1 MYRIT
6 CDGITLYEPDN
17 PVLQLISGT
26 LKTGQNI
33 AGTLTFVLAPT
44 HPYLSRIKARS
55 SVISVYRDGVLYFR
69 GSPLNVT
76 ESDTGLVTVTAEGAL
91 AWLGDSVQ
99 PFAEYHNMTVRTYLE
114 TLVQNHNVAVQD
126 DAYKQ
131 FTVGEVTVTDSNDSL
146 YRHSNFEHTKDAIT
160 EKLTKRLGGILR
172 VRWKNGVQYLD
183 YLAEYKHVN
192 GQGIKF
198 GQNLLTYARSVPTAN
213 LATAIIPLGCKL
225 TDADGSETDE
235 RLQIDNGGKN
245 YVWDE
250 KAVQEFG
257 WIFDTIICDDV
268 TLKENLSKR
277 GYLELEARKA
287 LPTTIK
293 LTAVDFGALGGNY
306 ERITVGDLLP
316 IVSLTGAAGVYGST
330 IKSYSV
336 SGGGWSSNES
346 TLTTGILQAA
356 GEITFTAVVTDS
368 RGRKAS
374 TTRTISVID
383 YTKPGV
389 AVCDVYRC
397 DADGNRKKAGTYF
410 AVEINASYSA
420 ITGNILNI
428 TARYKKQSESSYGTA
443 MNVTNNGKTVLGGGN
458 IGASTTYDVL
468 VTVADKYNSLSIP
481 RTLSTKSVLQSFKR
495 SAGAAI
501 GKVAELANWLDIAWH
516 TRVRGTVQADSYTPV
531 NRDDASSNPIVFV
544 PRVTYG
550 TLGLTGSSGS
560 EYFKQWLIWVC
571 KAYPNKHMLLCIGTQ
586 HPNSVGIVLCHI
598 YNTSAVNAAGLPEY
612 ATGKYFALGG
622 GEIAFG
628 TVDYNFYL
636 K

>member
-55 SVISVYRDGVLYFR
+55 SVISVYRDGALYFR

-225 TDADGSETDE
+225 TDADGNETDE

-277 GYLELEARKA
+277 GYSELEARKV

-316 IVSLTGAAGVYGST
+316 IVSAPHNLDTYMTVAEMTENLVDPGKSTVTLNRTYKTVTSGIASVKKELGQEFDLVKSDMQKRTDKVRQELTDYKVDARKDMDSITA
-330 IKSYSV
+330 SV
-336 SGGGWSSNES
+336 TE
-346 TLTTGILQAA
+346 TRTELTTTTENVYDAL
-356 GEITFTAVVTDS
+356 GELRDTAV
-368 RGRKAS
+368 
-374 TTRTISVID
+374 TTEQLEEVKQSVIQLNSD
-383 YTKPGV
+383 NLEIRFSQVKSLIDQLEGDAAKKQRVFEEYIRFEGARMELGRSDSVITAVLANDKLSFFENGQEV
-389 AVCDVYRC
+389 AYISNLTLYVTEIHVLSRFVMG
-397 DADGNRKKAGTYF
+397 DADNGPFAHTFGEGGTYDF
-410 AVEINASYSA
+410 AYE
-420 ITGNILNI
+420 
-428 TARYKKQSESSYGTA
+428 
-443 MNVTNNGKTVLGGGN
+443 
-458 IGASTTYDVL
+458 
-468 VTVADKYNSLSIP
+468 
-481 RTLSTKSVLQSFKR
+481 
-495 SAGAAI
+495 
-501 GKVAELANWLDIAWH
+501 
-516 TRVRGTVQADSYTPV
+516 
-531 NRDDASSNPIVFV
+531 
-544 PRVTYG
+544 
-550 TLGLTGSSGS
+550 
-560 EYFKQWLIWVC
+560 
-571 KAYPNKHMLLCIGTQ
+571 
-586 HPNSVGIVLCHI
+586 
-598 YNTSAVNAAGLPEY
+598 
-612 ATGKYFALGG
+612 
-622 GEIAFG
+622 GE
-628 TVDYNFYL
+628 V
-636 K
+636 

>member
-55 SVISVYRDGVLYFR
+55 SVISVYRDGALYFR

-225 TDADGSETDE
+225 TDADGNETDE

-250 KAVQEFG
+250 KAVREFG

-277 GYLELEARKA
+277 GYSELEARKV

-316 IVSLTGAAGVYGST
+316 IVSTPHNLDTYMTVAEMTENLVDPGKST
-330 IKSYSV
+330 VTLNRTYKTVTSGIASVKKELGQEFDLLKSDMQKRTDKVRQELVDYKVDARKDMDSITASV
-336 SGGGWSSNES
+336 TE
-346 TLTTGILQAA
+346 TRTELTTTTENVYDAL
-356 GEITFTAVVTDS
+356 GELRDTAV
-368 RGRKAS
+368 
-374 TTRTISVID
+374 TTEQLEEVKQSVIQLNSD
-383 YTKPGV
+383 NLEIRFSQVKSLIDQLEGDAAEKQRVLEEYIRFEGARMELGRSDSVITAVLANDKLSFFENGQEV
-389 AVCDVYRC
+389 AYISNLTLYVTEIHVLSRFVMG
-397 DADGNRKKAGTYF
+397 DADNGPFAHTFGEGGTYDF
-410 AVEINASYSA
+410 AYE
-420 ITGNILNI
+420 
-428 TARYKKQSESSYGTA
+428 
-443 MNVTNNGKTVLGGGN
+443 
-458 IGASTTYDVL
+458 
-468 VTVADKYNSLSIP
+468 
-481 RTLSTKSVLQSFKR
+481 
-495 SAGAAI
+495 
-501 GKVAELANWLDIAWH
+501 
-516 TRVRGTVQADSYTPV
+516 
-531 NRDDASSNPIVFV
+531 
-544 PRVTYG
+544 
-550 TLGLTGSSGS
+550 
-560 EYFKQWLIWVC
+560 
-571 KAYPNKHMLLCIGTQ
+571 
-586 HPNSVGIVLCHI
+586 
-598 YNTSAVNAAGLPEY
+598 
-612 ATGKYFALGG
+612 
-622 GEIAFG
+622 GE
-628 TVDYNFYL
+628 V
-636 K
+636 

>member
-55 SVISVYRDGVLYFR
+55 SVISVYRDGALYFC

-225 TDADGSETDE
+225 TDADGNETDE

-277 GYLELEARKA
+277 GYSELEARKV

-316 IVSLTGAAGVYGST
+316 IVSAPHNLDTYMTVAEMTENLVDPGKSTVTLNRTYKTVTSGIASVKKELGQEFDLVKSDMQKRTDKVRQELTDYKVDARKDMDSITA
-330 IKSYSV
+330 SV
-336 SGGGWSSNES
+336 TE
-346 TLTTGILQAA
+346 TRTELTTTTENVYDAL
-356 GEITFTAVVTDS
+356 GELRDTAV
-368 RGRKAS
+368 
-374 TTRTISVID
+374 TTEQLEEVKQSVIQLNSD
-383 YTKPGV
+383 NLEIRFSQVKSLIDQLEGDAAKKQRVFEEYIRFEGARMELGRSDSVITAVLANDKLSFFENGQEV
-389 AVCDVYRC
+389 AYISNLTLYVTEIHVLSRFVMG
-397 DADGNRKKAGTYF
+397 DADNGPFAHTFGEGGTYDF
-410 AVEINASYSA
+410 AYE
-420 ITGNILNI
+420 
-428 TARYKKQSESSYGTA
+428 
-443 MNVTNNGKTVLGGGN
+443 
-458 IGASTTYDVL
+458 
-468 VTVADKYNSLSIP
+468 
-481 RTLSTKSVLQSFKR
+481 
-495 SAGAAI
+495 
-501 GKVAELANWLDIAWH
+501 
-516 TRVRGTVQADSYTPV
+516 
-531 NRDDASSNPIVFV
+531 
-544 PRVTYG
+544 
-550 TLGLTGSSGS
+550 
-560 EYFKQWLIWVC
+560 
-571 KAYPNKHMLLCIGTQ
+571 
-586 HPNSVGIVLCHI
+586 
-598 YNTSAVNAAGLPEY
+598 
-612 ATGKYFALGG
+612 
-622 GEIAFG
+622 GE
-628 TVDYNFYL
+628 V
-636 K
+636 

>member
-55 SVISVYRDGVLYFR
+55 SIISVYRDGVLYFR

-114 TLVQNHNVAVQD
+114 TLVKNHNVAVQD

-172 VRWKNGVQYLD
+172 VRWKNSVQYLD

-225 TDADGSETDE
+225 TDADGNETDE

-277 GYLELEARKA
+277 GYSELEARKV

-316 IVSLTGAAGVYGST
+316 IVSTPHNLDTYMAVAEMTENLVDPGKSTVTLNRTYKTVTSGIASVKKELGQEFDLVKSDMQKRTDKVQQELTDYKVDARKDMDSITA
-330 IKSYSV
+330 SV
-336 SGGGWSSNES
+336 TE
-346 TLTTGILQAA
+346 TRTELTTTTENVYDALGRLQD
-356 GEITFTAVVTDS
+356 TAVSTEELESVKQLLITQWSDQLEYRFTQVTNLIDS
-368 RGRKAS
+368 TNGTIAENQRLLEQYIRFEGARITLGRS
-374 TTRTISVID
+374 D
-383 YTKPGV
+383 
-389 AVCDVYRC
+389 
-397 DADGNRKKAGTYF
+397 
-410 AVEINASYSA
+410 SA
-420 ITGNILNI
+420 IQAVLSNDRLEFVENGQTIAYISNRMLYITDAHITG
-428 TARYKKQSESSYGTA
+428 
-443 MNVTNNGKTVLGGGN
+443 
-458 IGASTTYDVL
+458 
-468 VTVADKYNSLSIP
+468 SLSFGNADTGLYMW
-481 RTLSTKSVLQSFKR
+481 RYN
-495 SAGAAI
+495 
-501 GKVAELANWLDIAWH
+501 AE
-516 TRVRGTVQADSYTPV
+516 ADTFDLEFEG
-531 NRDDASSNPIVFV
+531 DD
-544 PRVTYG
+544 
-550 TLGLTGSSGS
+550 
-560 EYFKQWLIWVC
+560 
-571 KAYPNKHMLLCIGTQ
+571 
-586 HPNSVGIVLCHI
+586 
-598 YNTSAVNAAGLPEY
+598 
-612 ATGKYFALGG
+612 
-622 GEIAFG
+622 
-628 TVDYNFYL
+628 
-636 K
+636 

>member
-6 CDGITLYEPDN
+6 CDGVTLYEPDN

-55 SVISVYRDGVLYFR
+55 SVVSVYRDGVLYFR

-99 PFAEYHNMTVRTYLE
+99 PFAEYHNMPVRTYLE
-114 TLVQNHNVAVQD
+114 TLIQNHNAAVQD

-160 EKLTKRLGGILR
+160 EKLTKRLGGVLQ

-225 TDADGSETDE
+225 TDADGNETDE

-268 TLKENLSKR
+268 TLKENLIKR
-277 GYLELEARKA
+277 GYTELEARKA

-316 IVSLTGAAGVYGST
+316 IVSAPHNLDTYMTVAEMTENLVDPGKSTVTLNRTYKTVTSGIASVKKDLGEQLELVRDDTYKRTDQVRQELTDYKVDARKHLDSITA
-330 IKSYSV
+330 SV
-336 SGGGWSSNES
+336 TE
-346 TLTTGILQAA
+346 
-356 GEITFTAVVTDS
+356 
-368 RGRKAS
+368 
-374 TTRTISVID
+374 TRT
-383 YTKPGV
+383 
-389 AVCDVYRC
+389 
-397 DADGNRKKAGTYF
+397 
-410 AVEINASYSA
+410 E
-420 ITGNILNI
+420 
-428 TARYKKQSESSYGTA
+428 
-443 MNVTNNGKTVLGGGN
+443 
-458 IGASTTYDVL
+458 L
-468 VTVADKYNSLSIP
+468 VTTTENIYNSLNELQNSSVTTDKLEEIKQSVIQLNSDNLEV
-481 RTLSTKSVLQSFKR
+481 RFTQVKSLIDQLEGDAAEKQRALEEYIRFEGARMELGR
-495 SAGAAI
+495 SDSVITA
-501 GKVAELANWLDIAWH
+501 VLANDKLSFFENGQEVAYISNLTLYVTEIHVLSRFVMGNADNGPFAH
-516 TRVRGTVQADSYTPV
+516 TFGEGGTYDFSYEGDV
-531 NRDDASSNPIVFV
+531 
-544 PRVTYG
+544 
-550 TLGLTGSSGS
+550 
-560 EYFKQWLIWVC
+560 
-571 KAYPNKHMLLCIGTQ
+571 
-586 HPNSVGIVLCHI
+586 
-598 YNTSAVNAAGLPEY
+598 
-612 ATGKYFALGG
+612 
-622 GEIAFG
+622 
-628 TVDYNFYL
+628 
-636 K
+636 

>member
-55 SVISVYRDGVLYFR
+55 SVISVYRDGALYFR

-114 TLVQNHNVAVQD
+114 TLVQSHNVAVQD

-225 TDADGSETDE
+225 TDADGNETDE

-277 GYLELEARKA
+277 GYSELEARKV

-306 ERITVGDLLP
+306 ESITVGDLLP
-316 IVSLTGAAGVYGST
+316 IVSAPHNLDTYMTVAEMTENLVDPGKST
-330 IKSYSV
+330 VTLNRTYKTVTSGIASVKKELGQEFDLVKSDMQKRTDKVQQELVDYKVDARKDMDSITASV
-336 SGGGWSSNES
+336 TE
-346 TLTTGILQAA
+346 TRTELTTTTENVYDAL
-356 GEITFTAVVTDS
+356 GELRDTAVTTD
-368 RGRKAS
+368 KLEEVKQ
-374 TTRTISVID
+374 SVIQLNSD
-383 YTKPGV
+383 NLEIRFSQVKSLIDQLEGDAAKKQRVLEEYIRFEGARMELGRSDSVITAVLANDKLSFFENGQEV
-389 AVCDVYRC
+389 AYISNLTLYVTEIHVLSRFVMG
-397 DADGNRKKAGTYF
+397 DADNGPFAHTFGEGGTYDF
-410 AVEINASYSA
+410 AYE
-420 ITGNILNI
+420 
-428 TARYKKQSESSYGTA
+428 
-443 MNVTNNGKTVLGGGN
+443 
-458 IGASTTYDVL
+458 
-468 VTVADKYNSLSIP
+468 
-481 RTLSTKSVLQSFKR
+481 
-495 SAGAAI
+495 
-501 GKVAELANWLDIAWH
+501 
-516 TRVRGTVQADSYTPV
+516 
-531 NRDDASSNPIVFV
+531 
-544 PRVTYG
+544 
-550 TLGLTGSSGS
+550 
-560 EYFKQWLIWVC
+560 
-571 KAYPNKHMLLCIGTQ
+571 
-586 HPNSVGIVLCHI
+586 
-598 YNTSAVNAAGLPEY
+598 
-612 ATGKYFALGG
+612 
-622 GEIAFG
+622 GE
-628 TVDYNFYL
+628 V
-636 K
+636 

>member
-44 HPYLSRIKARS
+44 HPYLSRIKTRS
-55 SVISVYRDGVLYFR
+55 SVISVYRDGALYFR

-99 PFAEYHNMTVRTYLE
+99 PFAEYHNMPVRTYLE
-114 TLVQNHNVAVQD
+114 TLIQNHNAAVQD

-160 EKLTKRLGGILR
+160 EKLTKRLGGVLQ

-225 TDADGSETDE
+225 TNADGNETDE

-268 TLKENLSKR
+268 TLKENLIKR
-277 GYLELEARKA
+277 GYSELEARKA

-316 IVSLTGAAGVYGST
+316 IVSAPHNLDTHMTVAEMTENLVDPGKSTVTLNRTYKTVTSGIASVKKGLGEQLELVRDETNKRTDKVQQELTDYKVDARKDMDSITA
-330 IKSYSV
+330 SV
-336 SGGGWSSNES
+336 TE
-346 TLTTGILQAA
+346 TRTELTTTTENVYDAL
-356 GEITFTAVVTDS
+356 GELRDTAVTADKLEEV
-368 RGRKAS
+368 KQ
-374 TTRTISVID
+374 SVIQLNSD
-383 YTKPGV
+383 NLEIRFSQVKSLIDQLEGDAAKKQRVLEEYIRFEGARMELGRSDSVITAVLANDKLSFFENGQEV
-389 AVCDVYRC
+389 AYISNLTLYVTEIHVLSRFVMG
-397 DADGNRKKAGTYF
+397 DADNGPFAHTFGEGGTYDF
-410 AVEINASYSA
+410 AYE
-420 ITGNILNI
+420 G
-428 TARYKKQSESSYGTA
+428 
-443 MNVTNNGKTVLGGGN
+443 
-458 IGASTTYDVL
+458 DV
-468 VTVADKYNSLSIP
+468 
-481 RTLSTKSVLQSFKR
+481 
-495 SAGAAI
+495 
-501 GKVAELANWLDIAWH
+501 
-516 TRVRGTVQADSYTPV
+516 
-531 NRDDASSNPIVFV
+531 
-544 PRVTYG
+544 
-550 TLGLTGSSGS
+550 
-560 EYFKQWLIWVC
+560 
-571 KAYPNKHMLLCIGTQ
+571 
-586 HPNSVGIVLCHI
+586 
-598 YNTSAVNAAGLPEY
+598 
-612 ATGKYFALGG
+612 
-622 GEIAFG
+622 
-628 TVDYNFYL
+628 
-636 K
+636 

>member
-55 SVISVYRDGVLYFR
+55 SVISVYRDGALYFR

-76 ESDTGLVTVTAEGAL
+76 ESDTGLVTVTSEGAL

-99 PFAEYHNMTVRTYLE
+99 PFAEYHNMPVRTYLE
-114 TLVQNHNVAVQD
+114 TLIQNHNAAVQD

-160 EKLTKRLGGILR
+160 EKLTKRLGGVLQ

-225 TDADGSETDE
+225 TDADGNETDE

-268 TLKENLSKR
+268 TLKENLIKR
-277 GYLELEARKA
+277 GYTELEARKA

-316 IVSLTGAAGVYGST
+316 IVSAPHNLDTYMTVAEMTENLVDPGKSTVTLNRTYKTVTSGIASVKKELGQEFDLVKSDMQKRTDKVQQELTDYKVDARKDMDSITA
-330 IKSYSV
+330 SV
-336 SGGGWSSNES
+336 TE
-346 TLTTGILQAA
+346 TRTELTTTTENVYDAL
-356 GEITFTAVVTDS
+356 GELRDTAVTTD
-368 RGRKAS
+368 KLEEVKQ
-374 TTRTISVID
+374 SVIQLNSD
-383 YTKPGV
+383 NLEIRFSQVKSLIGQLEGDAAKKQRVLEEYIRFEGARMELGRSDSVITAVLANDKLSFFENGQEV
-389 AVCDVYRC
+389 AYISNLTLYVTEIHVLSRFVMG
-397 DADGNRKKAGTYF
+397 DADNGPFAHTFGEGGTYDF
-410 AVEINASYSA
+410 AYE
-420 ITGNILNI
+420 
-428 TARYKKQSESSYGTA
+428 
-443 MNVTNNGKTVLGGGN
+443 
-458 IGASTTYDVL
+458 
-468 VTVADKYNSLSIP
+468 
-481 RTLSTKSVLQSFKR
+481 
-495 SAGAAI
+495 
-501 GKVAELANWLDIAWH
+501 
-516 TRVRGTVQADSYTPV
+516 
-531 NRDDASSNPIVFV
+531 
-544 PRVTYG
+544 
-550 TLGLTGSSGS
+550 
-560 EYFKQWLIWVC
+560 
-571 KAYPNKHMLLCIGTQ
+571 
-586 HPNSVGIVLCHI
+586 
-598 YNTSAVNAAGLPEY
+598 
-612 ATGKYFALGG
+612 
-622 GEIAFG
+622 GE
-628 TVDYNFYL
+628 V
-636 K
+636 